1 MIDNVSS
8 NNTNNLN
15 EYFSGENFRLISG
28 AYANQS
34 DVTSSSNT
42 WVSSTHIITSNSG
55 YGDALMTYDDKIV
68 STKYSGLVNSGN
80 FSALANGPSG
90 NPDYSGSNIANG
102 HKYYYR
108 KIQNDSNSAIRDLSY
123 TIAGNAT
130 LKDHNSSLSSNNND
144 INIHFKHSGTSA
156 WLDAATGYEYH
167 DITTDDDGCAAIAL
181 TTASANIS
189 SSDTTNYVTFGT
201 SSIPDDE
208 YITVRIK
215 ASETWSGN
223 IEKIQFTLGLTNT
236 NTVTPS
242 PVLSQIDTITSTDTI
257 LGVAGNLSFGSTL
270 TKSGY
275 TNVGSLV
282 NSATNA
288 NGLFNVSGT
297 RLGIFNKTQNIAGT
311 LNNQVL
317 ASGNNYPIDSWGN
330 GKANLGTLK
339 IEVNGSVLDTKD
351 LTTLGSVDSTYLNYS
366 AAAPGKNANNVPDHR
381 YYYRTGTF
389 NVPSSDQR
397 DGWNYARVIHND
409 GTTDHTAN
417 YIEWVNSVSNQI
429 SFTTPSINSAS
440 FLPDNSAAN
449 YLSGI
454 QYFVDT
460 KATITFTASNVY
472 KHVYSDSN
480 NAITFPTKTNANIT
494 AIEVSGS
501 GVVNGSVNA
510 SSRSLPNLD
519 TGVSSAYD
527 NSITINAGFDFQGF
541 TKSLPGSLQTA
552 AISCRVLH
560 PITANSTTSSSFT
573 TPSPLMYN
581 VSNSSTNILE
591 DFSSEDYRLKN
602 GTYNNQSDVSSG
614 TWDSTQS
621 LVGSNTEHNDGL
633 QVYDDKL
640 ISPSNNFNNTSSMIG
655 PQNNPN
661 YTTATGSSG
670 IASRTFYRYFQNTE
684 NSSIA
689 SFQIKMKG
697 SGTNIVSSST
707 GSLSSSNIF
716 VSIKLPNTSNSQST
730 GFLDLAEAYDET
742 QNINQDGSGCLQG
755 SLTSSLNTSGVYNT
769 INIGGVFVPGANFNS
784 GNDKNIVVKIQAS
797 KAWTGNIDEIKI
809 IWNSSQ
815 FNIG

>member
-1 MIDNVSS
+1 LPGS
-8 NNTNNLN
+8 TNWL
-15 EYFSGENFRLISG
+15 
-28 AYANQS
+28 
-34 DVTSSSNT
+34 DSSSAYVYHN
-42 WVSSTHIITSNSG
+42 INSE
-55 YGDALMTYDDKIV
+55 
-68 STKYSGLVNSGN
+68 GN
-80 FSALANGPSG
+80 GCNATTPNNAI
-90 NPDYSGSNIANG
+90 GSNI
-102 HKYYYR
+102 
-108 KIQNDSNSAIRDLSY
+108 
-123 TIAGNAT
+123 T
-130 LKDHNSSLSSNNND
+130 NN
-144 INIHFKHSGTSA
+144 I
-156 WLDAATGYEYH
+156 
-167 DITTDDDGCAAIAL
+167 
-181 TTASANIS
+181 
-189 SSDTTNYVTFGT
+189 TFGT
-201 SSIPDDE
+201 TELPDSGF
-208 YITVRIK
+208 VMIK
-215 ASETWSGN
+215 VHAKKTWTGN
-223 IEKIQFTLGLTNT
+223 LDSLQFVLGLTNT
-236 NTVTPS
+236 NTVNSS
-242 PVLSQIDTITSTDTI
+242 PALSQLDGT
-257 LGVAGNLSFGSTL
+257 LGAAGKLSFGSNL

-275 TNVGSLV
+275 TNVGNVV

-288 NGLFNVSGT
+288 NDLFNVSGT
-297 RLGIFNKTQNIAGT
+297 RLGLFNKTQSITGT

-317 ASGNNYPIDSWGN
+317 ANQNSYPIDSWGN
-330 GKANLGTLK
+330 GKANLGELK
-339 IEVNGSVLDTKD
+339 IEINGSIQNSTGEIID
-351 LTTLGSVDSTYLNYS
+351 LTDLTAKTAGNGNNLFFTISQAL
-366 AAAPGKNANNVPDHR
+366 PGENVNNIPDHR

-389 NVPSSDQR
+389 TVPVSKQR
-397 DGWNYARVIHND
+397 DGWNYVRVIHND

-440 FLPDNSAAN
+440 FLPDSSAAN